1 MKQNESSR
9 RDFLKTSGVLTAA
22 GVGLTSGLGISRSAH
37 AQGTDLIKIALV
49 GCGGRGR
56 GAVEDRLDVGD
67 NVKLVAVAD
76 AFEGSAKGAAGAF
89 SANEKF
95 TGKVDLGNNENVFF
109 GFDAYKKAIDA
120 CDQVL
125 IATPPGFRPEHYA
138 YAVEQGKHVFM
149 EKPLTTDAKGFRML
163 MAANQV
169 AEDKKLTVVVG
180 LQRRHG
186 FDYKEW
192 VSRIHD
198 GAIGD
203 LSYTRVYWNNSGDI
217 WFRGRSA
224 NESEMQYQMK
234 NWYHFNWLCGD
245 NICEQ
250 HIHNLDV
257 GNWIHSK
264 GDKLCHPVKAYGMG
278 GLASR
283 QMIES
288 KKESEIFDHHFVEFV
303 YEDGTR
309 MFSQCRMN
317 DPGNV
322 WGSVSEHAH
331 GSKGFGSAC
340 WLNFNDGRE
349 RWNYRGPG
357 SNHFK
362 QEHVDQ
368 SEAIRKGEAMH
379 DGWYGATSSMIAVMG
394 RMATY
399 SGREISWDE
408 VVEKGTSAFPYGKEL
423 AWDSETPTKLNADGR
438 YDIAIPGRFDPYAGD
453 VVASA
458 DTPRRGN
465 RNRPQ

>member
-1 MKQNESSR
+1 MKQNDSSR

-22 GVGLTSGLGISRSAH
+22 GVGLASGLGISRSAH
-37 AQGTDLIKIALV
+37 ARGSDVIKLALV
-49 GCGGRGR
+49 GCGGRGN
-56 GAVEDRLDVGD
+56 GALEDRLDVGD
-67 NVKLVAVAD
+67 NVKVVALAD
-76 AFEGSAKGAAGAF
+76 IFEGKAAGTARAF
-89 SANEKF
+89 AARDDYKEKMDVGDRAF
-95 TGKVDLGNNENVFF
+95 A
-109 GFDAYKKAIDA
+109 GFDAYKKAIDE

-138 YAVEQGKHVFM
+138 YAVEKDKHVFM
-149 EKPLTTDAKGFRML
+149 EKPLTCDAAGYRIL
-163 MAANQV
+163 MDANQK
-169 AEDKKLTVVVG
+169 AEDQKLTVVVG

-203 LSYTRVYWNNSGDI
+203 LSYTRVYWNNGGDI
-217 WFRGRSA
+217 WYRGRSS
-224 NESEMQYQMK
+224 NDTEMRYQVN
-234 NWYHFNWLCGD
+234 NWYHFVWLSGD

-264 GDKLCHPVKAYGMG
+264 GDKMCHPVKAYGMG

-283 QMIES
+283 QVIPS
-288 KKESEIFDHHFVEFV
+288 KRESEIFDHHAVEFV
-303 YEDGTR
+303 YADGTR

-322 WGSVSEHAH
+322 WGSVSEHVH

-349 RWNYRGPG
+349 NWNYRGRG

-368 SEAIRKGEAMH
+368 ADAIRNGKPMH
-379 DGWYGATSSMIAVMG
+379 DGWYGAISSMIAVMG

-408 VVEKGTSAFPYGKEL
+408 VVEKGTTVFPYGKEL
-423 AWDSETPTKLNADGR
+423 TWDSETPTKPNETGG
-438 YDIAIPGRFDPYAGD
+438 YDIAIPGRYDPYAGD
-453 VVASA
+453 TAVPASGA
-458 DTPRRGN
+458 TRPRGN
-465 RNRPQ
+465 RQRPQ

>member
-1 MKQNESSR
+1 MQKNEASR
-9 RDFLKTSGVLTAA
+9 RDFLKTSGVVTAA
-22 GVGLTSGLGISRSAH
+22 GVGLASGLGISRFAH
-37 AQGTDLIKIALV
+37 AQGSDVIKVALV

-56 GAVEDRLDVGD
+56 GAVQDRLDVGD
-67 NVKLVAVAD
+67 NVKLVAVHD
-76 AFEGSAKGAAGAF
+76 AFEAQAKGAADAF
-89 SANEKF
+89 ANMNNDEKYK
-95 TGKVDLGNNENVFF
+95 GKVDIGENVFSGF
-109 GFDAYKKAIDA
+109 GGFKNAIDV

-125 IATPPGFRPEHYA
+125 IATPPGFRPGHYA
-138 YAVEQGKHVFM
+138 YAVEKGKHVFM
-149 EKPLTTDAKGFRML
+149 EKPLTTDAAGFRSL
-163 MAANQV
+163 MASNKV

-203 LSYTRVYWNNSGDI
+203 LSYTRVYWNNSSDI
-217 WFRGRSA
+217 WFRGRGG
-224 NESEMQYQMK
+224 NETEMQYQMK
-234 NWYHFNWLCGD
+234 NWYHFVWLSGD

-264 GDKLCHPVKAYGMG
+264 GDKMCHPVKAYGMG

-283 QMIES
+283 YAIPS
-288 KKESEIFDHHFVEFV
+288 KRESEIFDHHAVEFV

-322 WGSVSEHAH
+322 WGSVSEHVH

-340 WLNFNDGRE
+340 WLNFKDGENWR
-349 RWNYRGPG
+349 YQGPG

-368 SEAIRKGEAMH
+368 SNAIRKGEAMH
-379 DGWYGATSSMIAVMG
+379 DGWYGAISSMIAVMG

-399 SGREISWDE
+399 SGREISWDDL
-408 VVEKGTSAFPYGKEL
+408 VEKGTTVFPHGKEL
-423 AWDSETPTKLNADGR
+423 AWNTETPTKPVDGK
-438 YDIAIPGRFDPYAGD
+438 YEIAIPGRYEPYAG
-453 VVASA
+453 
-458 DTPRRGN
+458 
-465 RNRPQ
+465 